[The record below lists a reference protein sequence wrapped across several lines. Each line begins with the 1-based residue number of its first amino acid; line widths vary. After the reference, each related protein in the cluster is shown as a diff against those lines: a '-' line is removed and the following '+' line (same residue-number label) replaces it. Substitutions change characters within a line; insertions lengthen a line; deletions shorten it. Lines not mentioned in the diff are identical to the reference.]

1 MNPTPTSSTKNSKSS
16 DTTTSEASKPVEV
29 STAAGKPSDTKTP
42 EAPADTAT
50 TKDAKAPK
58 KEEKRRVI
66 SVAFPNKTVR
76 QLKLLASVEGVTV
89 ASIVIASVSKSVAKR
104 LPAALEALKSDVEG

>member
-58 KEEKRRVI
+58 KEEKRRII

-89 ASIVIASVSKSVAKR
+89 ASIVIASVTKSVAKR